1 MTTIEKNVYDIVNPI
16 IEKLG
21 YNVYDIIYEKEG
33 KDNYL
38 RIFIDNEKGIDL
50 IDCEKVNDAI
60 NDILDEKDPIKNQ
73 YMLEV
78 SSPGIERRL
87 RSDEHLKKSINK
99 KIEVHTFEKVEN
111 KKVLIGILKSY
122 DENSI
127 IITPTEDFQ
136 INVKQNNKSKKIK
149 NISKVESQN
158 NKTQEQ
164 SKNVIIIESQE
175 NEKSIKISR
184 KNIST
189 MKIVFDW

>member
-16 IEKLG
+16 IEKIG

-50 IDCEKVNDAI
+50 NDCEKVNDAI

-87 RSDEHLKKSINK
+87 RSNEHLKKAIDK
-99 KIEVHTFEKVEN
+99 KIEIHTFEKVEN
-111 KKVLIGILKSY
+111 QKVLIGILKSY
-122 DENSI
+122 DEDSI
-127 IITPTEDFQ
+127 VIVPVENMESNNKNKKAKKMKKTEDSNNY
-136 INVKQNNKSKKIK
+136 INEQEPNK
-149 NISKVESQN
+149 NR
-158 NKTQEQ
+158 TT
-164 SKNVIIIESQE
+164 IESQE
-175 NEKSIKISR
+175 NDKSIKISR

>member
-16 IEKLG
+16 IEKIG

-50 IDCEKVNDAI
+50 NDCEKVNDAI
-60 NDILDEKDPIKNQ
+60 NDILDEKNPIKNQ

-87 RSDEHLKKSINK
+87 RSDEHLKKAIDK
-99 KIEVHTFEKVEN
+99 KIEIHTFEKVEN
-111 KKVLIGILKSY
+111 QKVLIGILKSY
-122 DENSI
+122 DEDSI
-127 IITPTEDFQ
+127 VIVPVENMESNNKNKKAKKMKKTEDSNNY
-136 INVKQNNKSKKIK
+136 INEQEPNK
-149 NISKVESQN
+149 NR
-158 NKTQEQ
+158 TT
-164 SKNVIIIESQE
+164 IESQE
-175 NEKSIKISR
+175 NDKSIKISR

>member
-16 IEKLG
+16 IEKIG

-50 IDCEKVNDAI
+50 NDCEKVNDAI

-87 RSDEHLKKSINK
+87 RSNEHLKKAIDK
-99 KIEVHTFEKVEN
+99 KIEIHTFEKVEN
-111 KKVLIGILKSY
+111 QKVLIGILKSY
-122 DENSI
+122 DEDSI
-127 IITPTEDFQ
+127 VIVPVE
-136 INVKQNNKSKKIK
+136 NMESNNKNKKAKKIK
-149 NISKVESQN
+149 KTEDSN
-158 NKTQEQ
+158 NYINEQEPN
-164 SKNVIIIESQE
+164 KNRTTIESQE
-175 NEKSIKISR
+175 NDKSIKISR

>member
-16 IEKLG
+16 IEKIG

-50 IDCEKVNDAI
+50 NDCEKVNDAI

-87 RSDEHLKKSINK
+87 RSNEHLKKAIDK
-99 KIEVHTFEKVEN
+99 KIEIHTFEKVEN
-111 KKVLIGILKSY
+111 QKVLIGILKSY
-122 DENSI
+122 DEDSI
-127 IITPTEDFQ
+127 VIVPAENMESNNKNKKAKKMKKTEDSNNY
-136 INVKQNNKSKKIK
+136 INEQEPNK
-149 NISKVESQN
+149 NR
-158 NKTQEQ
+158 TT
-164 SKNVIIIESQE
+164 IESQE
-175 NEKSIKISR
+175 NDKSIKISR